1 MPYRS
6 LPQFGLIAALSLAGC
21 SPKPPAPP
29 PPPSVSV
36 APVLQRDVDNAQH
49 TYDQVYNRASQ
60 TNLESQNRQANAT
73 VISQATTPVLPSSPK
88 VPSVLALGLVAALA
102 LGIGTALL
110 QEQFDKRMRTT
121 SDAFDFLGLPVIGI
135 MPSPNMNRRLKGQ
148 MAMIQDRVVSGRRLP
163 APEKGQA

>member
-1 MPYRS
+1 VSHAREAEI
-6 LPQFGLIAALSLAGC
+6 QAAVDAQRTKVLQL
-21 SPKPPAPP
+21 KQTRDQ
-29 PPPSVSV
+29 V
-36 APVLQRDVDNAQH
+36 AVLQRDVDNAQH

-135 MPSPNMNRRLKGQ
+135 MPSPTMNRRLKGQ